1 MGQTCLS
8 NLGEKFKNEKCRAS
22 STTQSV
28 YEMLM
33 LNKLPNCLNYLKTYF
48 PLTYPYIT
56 IYRAT

>member
-33 LNKLPNCLNYLKTYF
+33 LNKLNYLKTYF